1 MGIDD
6 PYVKK
11 PAFWGVLGF
20 ASCRRYLK
28 QVSLEALLC
37 ALHVRASV
45 ASPAETEINIGLG
58 NHK

>member
-1 MGIDD
+1 MAG
-6 PYVKK
+6 
-11 PAFWGVLGF
+11 G
-20 ASCRRYLK
+20 YLK